1 MRTTTA
7 PARRRIRRAL
17 IGGAAVAAL
26 TLTGACSSGGGNDGT
41 ADGPQAQ
48 SELAVEIATNVSEP
62 QVPVSI
68 TVDGAQ
74 APIDAINTTEDGV
87 LHAPQ
92 DVGRIGW
99 WAGSAMIGA
108 EEGTTVLTGHV
119 DEVDQGTGFAG
130 AHFAGLELGQTV
142 TVTSADGTEYVYE
155 VTENDRVEKRGALPL
170 ERLNDLDGEPEL
182 ALITCGGE
190 FVGPPLGYE
199 DNQIVWLRP
208 A

>member
-1 MRTTTA
+1 MPAMTT
-7 PARRRIRRAL
+7 PVRRRIRRAL

-26 TLTGACSSGGGNDGT
+26 TLTGACSSDGGDDGT
-41 ADGPQAQ
+41 AVGPQAQ

-62 QVPVSI
+62 QVPTAV
-68 TVDGAQ
+68 TVDGAT
-74 APIDAINTTEDGV
+74 APVDAINTTEDGV

-92 DVGRIGW
+92 DIGRIGW
-99 WAGSAMIGA
+99 WAGSAMVGA
-108 EEGTTVLTGHV
+108 DQGTTVLTGHV

-130 AHFAGLELGQTV
+130 AHFADLEVGQTV
-142 TVTSADGTEYVYE
+142 TVTSEDGTEYVYE
-155 VTENDRVEKRGALPL
+155 VTENDRVKKRGELPL
-170 ERLNDLDGEPEL
+170 ERLNDLDGAPEL